1 MTEVVL
7 RESHEIMT
15 AVKLTTEG
23 KERVEK
29 LTAEGKCLGCERTFD
44 PDEVVRCGQCSACYQ
59 AARNAIRRRKTDK
72 KTLIRDGKMLP
83 PGKGGRPAANPFS
96 KQLAEL

>member
-7 RESHEIMT
+7 RESQEIMT
-15 AVKLTTEG
+15 AVKLSAEG

-29 LTAEGKCLGCERTFD
+29 LTADGRCLGCERKLESN
-44 PDEVVRCGQCSACYQ
+44 EVVRCGQCSACYQ

-96 KQLAEL
+96 RQLSEL